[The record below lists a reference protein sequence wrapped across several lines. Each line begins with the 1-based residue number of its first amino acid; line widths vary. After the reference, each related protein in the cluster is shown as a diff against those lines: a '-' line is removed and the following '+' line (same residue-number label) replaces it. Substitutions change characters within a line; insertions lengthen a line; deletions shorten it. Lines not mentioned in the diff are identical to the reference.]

1 MDEMRIANKIKSI
14 GGKLYLVGGAVRDE
28 LMGIYPQD
36 KDYCVTGISKEDII
50 KSFPEAKIV
59 GKDFPVYI
67 IDGCE
72 VALARKEH
80 KIANGYK
87 GFEVETSKEINI
99 VEDLK
104 RRDITINAI
113 AKDILT
119 EEIIDPFGG
128 IQDIKNKIIISVSSA
143 FKEDPLRVYRVAR
156 FAAKLDFTV
165 EKDTIYMMK
174 SLKNEMKYIT
184 SERVYEELKKALQT
198 DKPSIFFNI
207 LKQADVLDVHF
218 KEVYDLIGVV
228 QPQKYH
234 PEGDVYAHTMIV
246 LDSVSKNT
254 PDVSVRF
261 AALVHDLGKAKTPKE
276 ILPQHIGHDEAGV
289 ELVVNMCNR
298 LKLPTLW
305 KKRGV
310 EVSKYH
316 MKAGIYTGMRPY
328 KKAKFLNM
336 LNRTSIGI
344 KNMEYIVD
352 ADDMLKRP
360 KISMSNTAS
369 IIFSRVNGKSMIDK
383 GISVEKVGKDEF
395 LNKLYE
401 EQAKII
407 KEIE

>member
-1 MDEMRIANKIKSI
+1 
-14 GGKLYLVGGAVRDE
+14 
-28 LMGIYPQD
+28 
-36 KDYCVTGISKEDII
+36 
-50 KSFPEAKIV
+50 
-59 GKDFPVYI
+59 
-67 IDGCE
+67 
-72 VALARKEH
+72 
-80 KIANGYK
+80 
-87 GFEVETSKEINI
+87 
-99 VEDLK
+99 
-104 RRDITINAI
+104 
-113 AKDILT
+113 
-119 EEIIDPFGG
+119 
-128 IQDIKNKIIISVSSA
+128 
-143 FKEDPLRVYRVAR
+143 
-156 FAAKLDFTV
+156 
-165 EKDTIYMMK
+165 MMK

-207 LKQADVLDVHF
+207 LKQAGVLDVHF

-305 KKRGV
+305 KKRGI

-316 MKAGIYTGMRPY
+316 MKAGIYSGMRPY

-360 KISMSNTAS
+360 KISMSNTAN